1 MSDLN
6 TPLGQEYFMS
16 AYLLA
21 PTAKTTSGSAVEV
34 GLQRLS
40 LSAVAKTSIVL
51 KILDVRIEL
60 KNDAENGSEWTY

>member
-16 AYLLA
+16 ACLLA
-21 PTAKTTSGSAVEV
+21 PSAKTTSGSAVEV

-40 LSAVAKTSIVL
+40 LSAVAKASIVL
-51 KILDVRIEL
+51 KILDVRTEL